1 MANKEPSR
9 HAQRMLAFHTL
20 YTQEFLSCSTL
31 EQLQQIFLAQYKLL
45 DEVIQSSSTLEQL
58 QQIFLTVPH
67 QGDSAEI
74 EASGFA
80 WELVQGVWEHR
91 GELDGIIEKYACN
104 WRLDRVGRVE
114 LNLLRLGVYELLY
127 RADVPPRA
135 SMNDALDL
143 DKQYGDPGSR
153 GFVKGILDTVHKAL
167 DKGELGVR

>member
-1 MANKEPSR
+1 MANREPSR
-9 HAQRMLAFHTL
+9 HSQRMLAFHTL
-20 YTQEFLSCSTL
+20 YSQEFLSCSTL
-31 EQLQQIFLAQYKLL
+31 EQLQQIFL
-45 DEVIQSSSTLEQL
+45 
-58 QQIFLTVPH
+58 TVPR
-67 QGDSAEI
+67 QGDSAEN

-127 RADVPPRA
+127 RADVPPRV
-135 SMNDALDL
+135 SMNEALEL
-143 DKQYGDPGSR
+143 DKQYGDPCSSA
-153 GFVKGILDTVHKAL
+153 FVNGILDAVYRAL